1 MNELT
6 VSFTENPF
14 GINYKVFT
22 PKDMPCNKTTKTDLP
37 LLVYL
42 HGAGERGEKAKL

>member
-1 MNELT
+1 MKSVEISYRDNPYGMNYQIFYPEDEK
-6 VSFTENPF
+6 TE
-14 GINYKVFT
+14 G
-22 PKDMPCNKTTKTDLP
+22 LP